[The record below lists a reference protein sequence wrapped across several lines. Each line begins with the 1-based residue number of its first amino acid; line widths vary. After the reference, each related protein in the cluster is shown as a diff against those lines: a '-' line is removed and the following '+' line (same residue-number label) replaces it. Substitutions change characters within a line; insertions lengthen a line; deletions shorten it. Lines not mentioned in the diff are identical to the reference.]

1 MKKIVILLSISIVFY
16 ACKKEEVPA
25 EVPITI
31 LGTWKSNS
39 QIFISDTSTYVFT
52 LEDADSLGF
61 NPIESFEFISN
72 GTLYDT
78 HSNGDIDTNEWFL
91 IADSLH
97 IIYNG
102 DGLDGGGLEFVGKCE
117 VTTTQLTLTG
127 PDIMTNLPDL
137 VGVHTVI
144 MNATRE

>member
-1 MKKIVILLSISIVFY
+1 MRKLLYTFLAVSIIFS
-16 ACKKEEVPA
+16 ACKKEEVTA
-25 EVPITI
+25 KVPITI

-39 QIFISDTSTYVFT
+39 QIFISDTSTYALT
-52 LEDADSLGF
+52 LEEADSLGF

-102 DGLDGGGLEFVGKCE
+102 GGLEFVGKCE

-144 MNATRE
+144 INATRE

>member
-1 MKKIVILLSISIVFY
+1 MLFLPLLFST
-16 ACKKEEVPA
+16 CKKE

-52 LEDADSLGF
+52 LEEVDSLGF

-72 GTLYDT
+72 GILYDT
-78 HSNGDIDTNEWFL
+78 HTNVDIDTNECFL
-91 IADSLH
+91 RADSLH

-102 DGLDGGGLEFVGKCE
+102 EGLEFAGKCV
-117 VTTTQLTLTG
+117 VTTNDITLTG
-127 PDIMTNLPDL
+127 PDIMTNLPYL
-137 VGVHTVI
+137 FGVHTVI
-144 MNATRE
+144 MNAIRE